1 MRVSAH
7 AKINLHLRILGKR
20 PDGFHNLETIF
31 QEITLCDELTIRTS
45 LDTDVRLTCSRAD
58 IPMDESNL
66 VVRAAQLLHT
76 VSGRHR
82 GCHIDL
88 LKKIPAGAGLG
99 GGSSD
104 AAATLMALNQ
114 LWELNLPLQRL
125 AELAAH
131 LGSDVPFFLTGG
143 IALASGR
150 GERLTTLPHTPHYT
164 GVLLCPPLHVS
175 TREVYEAGNFPLTK
189 SRKNDTF
196 IDVKKLVHAPE
207 RWQEHFYN
215 DLESVVFQQHPD
227 LQRWLEQLSDA
238 GAFYVRMSGSGSSLY
253 GLFET
258 TTLAQTA
265 CDRFSGP
272 LETLLFHP
280 VNRSQPFQY

>member
-20 PDGFHNLETIF
+20 PDGFHELETIF
-31 QEITLCDELTIRTS
+31 QEITLCDDFIFRASEHS
-45 LDTDVRLTCSRAD
+45 DVRLTCSRAD
-58 IPMDESNL
+58 IPVDEGNL
-66 VVRAAQLLHT
+66 VVRAAQALRSAT
-76 VSGRHR
+76 GSQQ

-88 LKKIPAGAGLG
+88 IKRIPAGAGLG

-104 AAATLMALNQ
+104 AATTLWALNR
-114 LWELNLPLQRL
+114 LWNLNLPPQRL
-125 AELAAH
+125 AQLAAT

-150 GERLTTLPHTPHYT
+150 GERLTTLPPSPPYT
-164 GVLLCPPLHVS
+164 GVLVCPPVHLS
-175 TREVYEAGNFPLTK
+175 TRDVYSAGNFPLTK

-196 IDVKKLVHAPE
+196 TDVKKRIHTPE
-207 RWQEHFYN
+207 RWQDHFCN
-215 DLESVVFQQHPD
+215 DLESVVFQQHPHF
-227 LQRWLEQLSDA
+227 QRQLEQLSDA

-258 TTLAQTA
+258 EQLAQSA

-272 LETLLFHP
+272 LETHLFQP
-280 VNRSQPFQY
+280 VNRSQPFHN